1 MSSIATLRPQDAR
14 DSGLFA
20 RLSRWLDAM
29 PHPHVAI
36 EFAPDRVA
44 AARFKGGSV
53 DEFTVESLPP
63 AALVPSAVEPNILN
77 ASALKTAMANIAS
90 RLRVRDQDV
99 ALILPDPVIRVFIQ
113 HFDEFPRSAQEAIPM
128 LRWKLKKSIPF
139 EADETVISYMRQ
151 PARAEGVDVVV
162 ALARLRIIKE
172 YEALA
177 EGAALFPG
185 VILSSSLA
193 ALSLLEENKA
203 TLLARLSG
211 VSLTTAIV
219 RSGVL
224 CGYRCTELPAHS
236 GDITPKMLLD
246 EIYPVAAYY
255 QDTWGEGIASV
266 RVAGLGL
273 RLADFVPP
281 LESEFHCSVSSL
293 LHAAVSDGR
302 IPHNARPLAD
312 READG
317 LVGWM
322 MHRN

>member
-1 MSSIATLRPQDAR
+1 MR
-14 DSGLFA
+14 
-20 RLSRWLDAM
+20 RLSHWLDAM
-29 PHPHVAI
+29 PHPHLAI

-44 AARFKGGSV
+44 AARWKGNSV
-53 DEFTVESLPP
+53 DEFTVEMLPP
-63 AALVPSAVEPNILN
+63 AALVPSAVETNVIN
-77 ASALKTAMANIAS
+77 ASALKTAMANIVG
-90 RLRVRDQDV
+90 RLRARDQDV
-99 ALILPDPVIRVFIQ
+99 ALILPDPVIRVFVQ
-113 HFDEFPRSAQEAIPM
+113 HFDEFPRSAQEALPM

-151 PARAEGVDVVV
+151 PARAEGVDVVTAV
-162 ALARLRIIKE
+162 ARLRIVRE

-177 EGAALFPG
+177 EGANLRPG

-193 ALSLLEENKA
+193 AISLLDDEKA
-203 TLLARLSG
+203 TLMARVSG
-211 VSLTTAIV
+211 VALTTAIV
-219 RSGVL
+219 RGDVL

-255 QDTWGEGIASV
+255 QDIWGEGIGSV
-266 RVAGLGL
+266 RVAGLGA
-273 RLADFVPP
+273 RLPDFVPP
-281 LESEFHCSVSSL
+281 LESEFHCKVSSL

-302 IPHNARPLAD
+302 IPHDARPLAD